1 MWEVVAVPD
10 RERTW
15 PQCWAL
21 GLLLG
26 FLATV
31 AYHALLVFVLGEV
44 FLWRR
49 AVIWFISMS
58 LIGTV
63 AGRFPRR
70 AGPWRRG

>member
-1 MWEVVAVPD
+1 M
-10 RERTW
+10 
-15 PQCWAL
+15 
-21 GLLLG
+21 LLG